1 MPETH
6 YRVEGI
12 LPLRGEVTV
21 SGSKNAALPA
31 MCAALLTEEEVT
43 LRNVPDIADV
53 HSLLQIFTF
62 LNVDHSFEP
71 GKGGSPGVLRLC
83 ARNLTNK
90 PIPHE
95 FVCKFRAAI
104 LLLGPLLARFGEAK
118 MAYPGGCVI
127 GKRSIDA
134 HLDAF
139 TQLGF
144 ENLSAEETVHLRGRV
159 RSRDIVLPE
168 FSVTA
173 TENLLLAVLGSPSA
187 EVTVHLAAAEPHVQ
201 DLCRFLLAMG
211 ATMEGVGTH
220 DLRLSGARLHGTV
233 HTVTTDYLE
242 AGFFALAGVLT
253 GGDVRIRGAEAS
265 HLHAFLNALVRLGV
279 DWEWESANL
288 LHVRSGIPLKACT
301 IRTNIFPGFPTDLQ
315 AAMGV
320 AMTQAHGVSRLFERL
335 FEGRFGYLFE
345 LEKMGAHVEILNSH
359 EALIIGPTRL
369 RGRTVTSNDIRAGA
383 GMVLAA
389 LCARGETLI
398 TDVQYIERGYE
409 RLPEKL
415 RMLGASLE
423 RLGPPAV
430 ESPRTPDAH
439 DQTPTRRLRSRY
451 ELARVSH
458 DLPQRSTEEKV
469 R

>member
-21 SGSKNAALPA
+21 SGSKNAALPC
-31 MCAALLTEEEVT
+31 MCAALLTTEQVT
-43 LRNVPDIADV
+43 LHNVPDIADV
-53 HSLLQIFTF
+53 HSLLEIFTY
-62 LNVDHSFEP
+62 LGAEHSFAAGDGARP
-71 GKGGSPGVLRLC
+71 GMLRID
-83 ARNLTNK
+83 ARNLQNK
-90 PIPHE
+90 PLPHE
-95 FVCKFRAAI
+95 FVCTFRAAI

-118 MAYPGGCVI
+118 MAYPGGCVL
-127 GKRSIDA
+127 GKRPIDA

-139 TQLGF
+139 TQLGC
-144 ENLSAEETVHLRGRV
+144 ENLSTEETVSLRGRV
-159 RSRDIVLPE
+159 QQTEIVLPE

-173 TENLLLAVLGSPSA
+173 TENLLLAVLGSDHA

-201 DLCRFLLAMG
+201 DLCIFLRAMG
-211 ATMEGVGTH
+211 AEIAGVGTH
-220 DLRLSGARLHGTV
+220 DLVLHGARLHGAA

-253 GGDVRIRGAEAS
+253 GGDLRIRGVRPA
-265 HLHAFLNALVRLGV
+265 HLHSFLNALTRLGV
-279 DWEWESANL
+279 LWVWESEEL
-288 LHVRSGIPLKACT
+288 LRIQSGVPLKACT
-301 IRTNIFPGFPTDLQ
+301 VKTNVFPGFPTDLQ

-359 EALIIGPTRL
+359 EALIIGPTPL

-383 GMVLAA
+383 AMVLAA

-415 RMLGASLE
+415 RKLGASLE
-423 RLGPPAV
+423 RCIPAPV
-430 ESPRTPDAH
+430 ESPRAH
-439 DQTPTRRLRSRY
+439 DQIPRSRLRSVY
-451 ELARVSH
+451 ELARVAHGVPRGASEK
-458 DLPQRSTEEKV
+458 DL
-469 R
+469 